1 MALNYG
7 KQFEQKFKED
17 FLKVPNA
24 TLDRLYDTTFGYKSI
39 SQICDFIGYIEP
51 NIFYLECKSTQGNT
65 FAISKLTQYDKL
77 KEKVGIPGVRTGV
90 IIWFYDHGKVI
101 YVPISTITKAIAD
114 NKKSINIKMLDE
126 KLYNL
131 IEIPSKKRRIF
142 LDSDY
147 SILTTLKEGE

>member
-65 FAISKLTQYDKL
+65 FAISKLTQYIKL

-90 IIWFYDHGKVI
+90 IIWFYDHSKVI
-101 YVPISTITKAIAD
+101 YAPISTITALITD
-114 NKKSINIKMLDE
+114 GKKSINIKMLDE

-131 IEIPSKKRRIF
+131 IEVPSKKKRVF

-147 SILTTLKEGE
+147 SILTALKDGE